1 MSEGKVR
8 VKVCGTTTL
17 PDALHAAAAGA
28 DALGFIF
35 APGSKRRVTAS
46 QARGISLNVGPSVAR
61 IGVFMG
67 QSLDEVLRTAEAAR
81 VSAVQ
86 LHGPLPGVYVAAVAG
101 YYPVLRVLG
110 PEELQAGNVQA
121 ATVQATPGVTLMLD
135 APQPGSGQPL
145 DWAALVPHFPPGSWL
160 AGGLGPDNVA
170 QAIATLRP
178 AGVDAVSRLEAS
190 PGLKNPQAVEAFIDA
205 VKRS

>member
-46 QARGISLNVGPSVAR
+46 QARDIGLNVGPSVAR
-61 IGVFMG
+61 IGVFMR

-86 LHGPLPGVYVAAVAG
+86 LHGPLPGVYVEAVAG

-110 PEELQAGNVQA
+110 PEDLRTGNVQA
-121 ATVQATPGVTLMLD
+121 VPGVTLMLD

-145 DWAALVPHFPPGSWL
+145 DWSALVPHFPPG
-160 AGGLGPDNVA
+160 GLGPENVA
-170 QAIATLRP
+170 QAVATLRP
-178 AGVDAVSRLEAS
+178 GGVDAVSKLEAS
-190 PGLKNPQAVEAFIDA
+190 PGLKNPQAVKAFVDA
-205 VKRS
+205 VKHA